1 MTARPRKRL
10 ARRGLLLLI
19 LLAVVAGGLY
29 WWKEVYD
36 SAPTVTMMTSPVR
49 RGSIEETVLATG
61 EVRPSR
67 LVAVGAQ
74 ASGRIT
80 ALHVKLGDVVAENDL
95 IAEIDSLTQENNLKT
110 AQASLANYHA
120 QRDEK
125 EAQLTLSRQT
135 LERQQ
140 AMVNQNAVARADLE
154 SAEATVKTNIAQIA
168 ALDAQIQSAEVAV
181 ATAKVNLGYTRI
193 TAPIAGTV
201 LAVVSQAGQTVNATQ
216 SAPTIVVLGQ
226 LDRMTVR
233 AEISEADVVHVKPG
247 QKVYFTIIGDP
258 ERRYDAVLTS
268 IDPAPET
275 IRSDAAI
282 TSSTSSSSSSTSSS
296 AIYYYGNF
304 DIPNPDGR
312 LRTYMTAEVN
322 IVLGSADNVLLVPSS
337 ALGTRG
343 ADGKY
348 SVKVLNADGSTAE
361 RQVEIG
367 LDDKVNAEVK
377 SGLAEGDKVVTGEM
391 TASQKSASSSRVR
404 LGGGGGPPPGM

>member
-19 LLAVVAGGLY
+19 LLSVVAGGLC

-258 ERRYDAVLTS
+258 DRRYDAVLTS
-268 IDPAPET
+268 IDPAPES

-282 TSSTSSSSSSTSSS
+282 TSSTSSSSSSSSSS

-304 DIPNPDGR
+304 DVPNPDGR